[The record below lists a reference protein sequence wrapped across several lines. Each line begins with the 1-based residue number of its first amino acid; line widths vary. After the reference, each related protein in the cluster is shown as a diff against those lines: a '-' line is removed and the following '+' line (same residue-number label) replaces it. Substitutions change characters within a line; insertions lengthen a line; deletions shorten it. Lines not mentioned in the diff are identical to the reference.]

1 MTTEDAL
8 NSDGGPGG
16 GAAAWIGVTDFVVDL
31 LNAH

>member
-16 GAAAWIGVTDFVVDL
+16 GAAAWIGVMDL
-31 LNAH
+31 LWIY